1 MTVEIKK
8 ALIIDDDEDYRNLLV
23 RKLQRNFPELKI
35 IELDPLSE
43 ELPGTDFDWAP
54 VDFILLD
61 YNLGIDI
68 TGLDW
73 YRQFDAGELP
83 ATILLTAKGSEEI
96 AVKAIKLGV
105 DNYIAKEKFDDS
117 KLSESITRCVAD
129 KFEERQKRLD
139 MADQINVFNKSNFI
153 NRLKLVT
160 SEKNTDDH
168 LLLINPQAYQEI
180 GRQKGILQQDQYIH
194 FIANNLYSYFKR
206 KNISHNI
213 FIFREEYIAV
223 ILRVKSY
230 KQLVQRVCRLLE
242 EDLYEVDQIHYSC
255 AAKIGVISP
264 QGLDVKE
271 LEKSDFE
278 LLTIAMVLCNSLKQ
292 EDSRQ
297 FRSYGDV
304 NLKHLDDSAEIPI
317 YSDSLHTIDIENAIK
332 DGRVAAN
339 YQPWVGM
346 HSSEQQDLREIYDV
360 RIELFDVRGFAISQ
374 NMLLKLM
381 DDAYAKRSI
390 DRWVLKTAASKV
402 LELYETKAD
411 NNIKLAVK
419 ITISSLAEESFI
431 PWLREL
437 LTEIGLPNDYLLL
450 EIDAGQFIRNPSVF
464 NMLFDTVGVEFKIKF
479 ILSGIHDLNL
489 YQLARDQYRFE
500 YVKLNISLLVG
511 GGNRWHLNKFIADIR
526 SSDVNIVA
534 INISDA
540 AKLSLATEYNVDFMH
555 GYLIGKPIKDIITD
569 DRGDFYCVI

>member
-1 MTVEIKK
+1 
-8 ALIIDDDEDYRNLLV
+8 
-23 RKLQRNFPELKI
+23 
-35 IELDPLSE
+35 
-43 ELPGTDFDWAP
+43 
-54 VDFILLD
+54 
-61 YNLGIDI
+61 
-68 TGLDW
+68 
-73 YRQFDAGELP
+73 
-83 ATILLTAKGSEEI
+83 
-96 AVKAIKLGV
+96 
-105 DNYIAKEKFDDS
+105 
-117 KLSESITRCVAD
+117 
-129 KFEERQKRLD
+129 
-139 MADQINVFNKSNFI
+139 
-153 NRLKLVT
+153 
-160 SEKNTDDH
+160 
-168 LLLINPQAYQEI
+168 
-180 GRQKGILQQDQYIH
+180 
-194 FIANNLYSYFKR
+194 
-206 KNISHNI
+206 
-213 FIFREEYIAV
+213 
-223 ILRVKSY
+223 
-230 KQLVQRVCRLLE
+230 
-242 EDLYEVDQIHYSC
+242 
-255 AAKIGVISP
+255 
-264 QGLDVKE
+264 
-271 LEKSDFE
+271 
-278 LLTIAMVLCNSLKQ
+278 
-292 EDSRQ
+292 
-297 FRSYGDV
+297 YGDV

-332 DGRVAAN
+332 DGRVSAN

-346 HSSEQQDLREIYDV
+346 HSSEQRDLREIYDV
-360 RIELFDVRGFAISQ
+360 RIELFDVRGFVISQ

-390 DRWVLKTAASKV
+390 DRWVLKTAASKL
-402 LELYETKAD
+402 LELHETKAD

-437 LTEIGLPNDYLLL
+437 LTEIDLPNDYLLL
-450 EIDAGQFIRNPSVF
+450 EIDAGQFVRNPSVF

-555 GYLIGKPIKDIITD
+555 GYLIGKPVKDIITD